1 MHCIILISLRCGVQ
15 QSTVAQDRA
24 HSYHDEGT
32 QKALSDIN
40 LKHAELSRADTSK
53 ELRLHDPNIHVDS
66 EAHVARARA
75 LLDVNEP
82 GSRNK
87 QKKDRPII
95 TKHLSD
101 LEATEGKPVR

>member
-1 MHCIILISLRCGVQ
+1 M
-15 QSTVAQDRA
+15 
-24 HSYHDEGT
+24 
-32 QKALSDIN
+32 QKGLSDVN
-40 LKHAELSRADTSK
+40 LKHAELSRADTNK
-53 ELRLHDPNIHVDS
+53 ELRLHDPNIHIDS

-75 LLDVNEP
+75 LLNEP